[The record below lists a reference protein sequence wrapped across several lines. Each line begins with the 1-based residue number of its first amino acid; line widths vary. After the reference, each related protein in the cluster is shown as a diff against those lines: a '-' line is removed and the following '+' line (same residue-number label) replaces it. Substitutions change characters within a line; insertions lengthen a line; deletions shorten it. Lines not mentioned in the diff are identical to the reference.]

1 MSSLLWYPT
10 PDLFTQLLLTLSAPP
25 ARRLL
30 IQYPAEDSATSLS
43 SSLMLGAAMSTGVLV
58 FNSLM
63 GGSSEQKRSI
73 SSSSS
78 ASSSSSDDGEAA
90 AAGDAVAAKR
100 KNSNRSLAAR
110 ASAAASAFAPTV
122 GASPSEKRRVSNRNP
137 TSAPSSAL
145 LGAAGAITAAAVA
158 RRSGVPAAQRMWAAA
173 TTSRRVLSTGASTAA
188 TGSARPQ
195 LLTSAHHHHHH
206 NHHNHHHHHHH
217 HQSAAVSDCGAGPSS
232 LRRAAASAIGQ
243 RGLLQPSVLHQR
255 MPQPALSATGLRT
268 LVTKSSGP
276 VHEQSPADAVRL
288 DVAHPIQL
296 QQEARQRADHCVP
309 EGAQLRAAE
318 GQQLTLASLSDEE
331 LLNELSA
338 GRLAAHKLESELK
351 DDLERAVR
359 VRRAFYVRELGLP
372 QEAVDRLP
380 YQHYDYGNVA
390 GACCENVLGYV
401 PIPVGMAGPV
411 LLDGEMV
418 PVPMATTEGCLVAST
433 HRGCKAISES
443 GGAVSVVLADGMTR
457 APVVRMPS
465 AARAAQL
472 KLWLDEPENAER
484 VAAAFNST
492 SRFARLQ
499 DISATVGSRAVY
511 LRFRAG
517 TGDAMGMNMISKGVE
532 KALSVLES
540 EFEDM
545 QVLALS
551 GNMCSDKKP
560 SSVNW
565 VQGRGKS
572 VVCEATISGDVVEK
586 VLKSSVQ
593 DIVELNHWK
602 NMVGSA
608 LAGSIGGFNAHAS
621 NNVTAIYL
629 ACGQDP
635 AQNVESS
642 NCMTN
647 VEAVND
653 GKDLYMS
660 VTMPSIEVGTVGG
673 GTHLPGQSAMLEAIG
688 VKGANLENPGDNARK
703 LARVV
708 AVGTLAGELSLL
720 SALAAGHL
728 VKSHMQHNRKSNK

>member
-1 MSSLLWYPT
+1 MTTTSPLALCYHDAFSQLVLYLSRPPSHHLLVQYEPT
-10 PDLFTQLLLTLSAPP
+10 
-25 ARRLL
+25 
-30 IQYPAEDSATSLS
+30 DSATSLS

-63 GGSSEQKRSI
+63 GGSSSEQKRSI

-78 ASSSSSDDGEAA
+78 ASSNSGDGEAA
-90 AAGDAVAAKR
+90 ADAVAAKS
-100 KNSNRSLAAR
+100 KNSKLSLAAR
-110 ASAAASAFAPTV
+110 ASAAAGTFTPV
-122 GASPSEKRRVSNRNP
+122 GVSPSEKRRVSNRNQP
-137 TSAPSSAL
+137 PAPSSAL

-158 RRSGVPAAQRMWAAA
+158 RRSGLPAVQRMWAA
-173 TTSRRVLSTGASTAA
+173 TTSRRVLSTGASTTAS
-188 TGSARPQ
+188 GSTRTQFLGPV
-195 LLTSAHHHHHH
+195 AHHQH
-206 NHHNHHHHHHH
+206 
-217 HQSAAVSDCGAGPSS
+217 S
-232 LRRAAASAIGQ
+232 AASASAPLHRAVTSALGQ
-243 RGLLQPSVLHQR
+243 RGLLQPSVTHQR

-268 LVTKSSGP
+268 LVTKSSG
-276 VHEQSPADAVRL
+276 VVQDKVAVADAARL
-288 DVAHPIQL
+288 ELDQSAVEQQQQQQ

-309 EGAQLRAAE
+309 DSAQIRAAAGHE
-318 GQQLTLASLSDEE
+318 LTMASLSDEE

-338 GRLAAHKLESELK
+338 GRLAPHKLESELK
-351 DDLERAVR
+351 NDLERAVR

-372 QEAVDRLP
+372 QEAVERLP
-380 YQHYDYGNVA
+380 YQHYDYANVA

-433 HRGCKAISES
+433 HRGCKAITES
-443 GGAVSVVLADGMTR
+443 GGATSVVLADGMTR

-472 KLWLDEPENAER
+472 KLWLDVPENAER

-492 SRFARLQ
+492 SRFARL
-499 DISATVGSRAVY
+499 SSVNATVASRAVY
-511 LRFRAG
+511 LRFTAV

-532 KALSVLES
+532 KALSVLQE

-572 VVCEATISGDVVEK
+572 VVCEAIISGEVVEK
-586 VLKSSVQ
+586 VLKSNVK

-621 NNVTAIYL
+621 NNVTAIFL

-653 GKDLYMS
+653 GKDLYLS

-688 VKGANLENPGDNARK
+688 VKGANLENPGENARK

-708 AVGTLAGELSLL
+708 AVGTMAGELSLL